1 MNTRKYTEERQEEQK
16 TKNTHQLNERQP
28 SIAVGH
34 DEDILGLCSG
44 HKVVPHVKNVLF
56 GRCIVLQDTENQ
68 RNVRSMTKRRT
79 EVLQT
84 RKKGTWL
91 KKKSATARHLR

>member
-1 MNTRKYTEERQEEQK
+1 MAEPRTEERQEEPK

-34 DEDILGLCSG
+34 NEDILGLRSG
-44 HKVVPHVKNVLF
+44 HKVVPHVEDVLF

-68 RNVRSMTKRRT
+68 RNIRSMPKEKPEKRER
-79 EVLQT
+79 
-84 RKKGTWL
+84 GL